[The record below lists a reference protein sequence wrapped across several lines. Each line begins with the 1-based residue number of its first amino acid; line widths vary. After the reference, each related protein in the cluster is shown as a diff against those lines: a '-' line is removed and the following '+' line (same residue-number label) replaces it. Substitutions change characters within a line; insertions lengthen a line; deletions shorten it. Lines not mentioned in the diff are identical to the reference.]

1 MQHANLSFLQV
12 VVAVQMFECNLFANT
27 KAGFIATGSVIRKF
41 FLTAHFQEFNVGGHL
56 HVHVKWTVTALLDVA
71 SGSSITP
78 CNKIKRGL
86 QNDLVTLLNGVH

>member
-1 MQHANLSFLQV
+1 MQPV
-12 VVAVQMFECNLFANT
+12 
-27 KAGFIATGSVIRKF
+27 RKHEGGVYRDRLGHKEV

-71 SGSSITP
+71 SGSAITP